1 MSRYLLLT
9 VVAGGVIILDQASKY
24 AVQHMMVLYDYI
36 DIIPGLFAFTYIP
49 NPGAAFGL
57 FGKVSAFL
65 RSFFLIGISTA
76 ALAVLFFMY
85 ARLREKSILIHIS
98 IGMIIGGA
106 VGNLIDRIRLRWV
119 IDFLDLH
126 WGGYHWPTF
135 NVADFAITIGAMI
148 LLFNVLFH
156 QRERIADTQ

>member
-9 VVAGGVIILDQASKY
+9 VVAGGVIIVDQASKY

-36 DIIPGLFAFTYIP
+36 EVIPGFFGFTYIP

-57 FGKVSAFL
+57 FGNAAASV
-65 RSFFLIGISTA
+65 RSFFLIGISIT

-85 ARLREKSILIHIS
+85 AKLTEKSILIHIS

-126 WGGYHWPTF
+126 WRGYHWPTF
-135 NVADFAITIGAMI
+135 NVADFAITIGTMI

-156 QRERIADTQ
+156 QRESISDIQ

>member
-36 DIIPGLFAFTYIP
+36 EVIPGFFGFTYIP

-57 FGKVSAFL
+57 FGNAAASV
-65 RSFFLIGISTA
+65 RSLFLIGISIT

-85 ARLREKSILIHIS
+85 ARLTEKSILIHIS
-98 IGMIIGGA
+98 IGMILGGA
-106 VGNLIDRIRLRWV
+106 VCNLLDRLRVRWGLG
-119 IDFLDLH
+119 FLYFH
-126 WGGYHWPTF
+126 SGGYHLPPF
-135 NVADFAITIGAMI
+135 Y
-148 LLFNVLFH
+148 L
-156 QRERIADTQ
+156 

>member
-36 DIIPGLFAFTYIP
+36 EVIPGFFGFTYIP

-57 FGKVSAFL
+57 FGNAAASV
-65 RSFFLIGISTA
+65 RSLFLIGISIT

-85 ARLREKSILIHIS
+85 ARLTEKSILIHIS
-98 IGMIIGGA
+98 IGMIIGGG

-126 WGGYHWPTF
+126 WQGYHWPTF
-135 NVADFAITIGAMI
+135 NIADFAITIGTII
-148 LLFNVLFH
+148 LMFNVLFH